1 MLRNLRGFP
10 KLTFDK
16 RREQT
21 GLDMSNSI
29 IKLIVRFN
37 KLYYWRAKQR
47 PELTPEVAALR
58 LA

>member
-1 MLRNLRGFP
+1 
-10 KLTFDK
+10 
-16 RREQT
+16 
-21 GLDMSNSI
+21 MSNFI

-47 PELTPEVAALR
+47 PELTLKVAALW